1 MTSPPRV
8 MTLVE
13 VDDPQDVD
21 RVGSGL
27 VDHPVALNDQLA
39 KQLLRLLSDVRAHG
53 RDLVGGD
60 RTMTQVCSFSIR
72 PARMRAAPA
81 SQCPMRRPAR

>member
-1 MTSPPRV
+1 

-13 VDDPQDVD
+13 VDDPKDVD

-39 KQLLRLLSDVRAHG
+39 NQLLRLLSDVRAHG

-60 RTMTQVCSFSIR
+60 PTMTQVC
-72 PARMRAAPA
+72 
-81 SQCPMRRPAR
+81 